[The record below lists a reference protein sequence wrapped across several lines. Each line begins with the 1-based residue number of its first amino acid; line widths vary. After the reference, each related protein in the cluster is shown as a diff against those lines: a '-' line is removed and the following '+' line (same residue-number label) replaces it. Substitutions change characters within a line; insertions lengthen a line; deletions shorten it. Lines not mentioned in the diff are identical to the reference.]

1 MKNPNLPITGIIP
14 SEEGNICFYAD
25 GYSFTLIDS
34 SIDPLR
40 SIEVLPKESFIWG
53 KTRNGND
60 IAIYTGLYPA
70 YTYGD
75 GRMESSA
82 YAIMASNTDSTE
94 NNSFWGIDFVGGTLN
109 KVYKQFL
116 FRATLGNYDQ
126 RRYIQKAVSI
136 DGLTVTIIID
146 FGIVFGRSV
155 NKNEETV
162 FVRML
167 FSEKQP
173 LITVLRH
180 YNVLKDLISF
190 MMFRRNVGFDDIV
203 LLSKTEGDH
212 AEVNDYKPIGNVF
225 IKKSDSLT
233 EKRAFEGILFEE
245 IESALP
251 NFLTVL
257 YNSKEREYLYA
268 DGFLPFNDFTVLR
281 MTDARIREICSAIE
295 CELGFIEQENNKDEN
310 LMALIKSVTAIVKE
324 HREGDN
330 PLPQKTYD
338 NIFGSIAHWSAA
350 TSDRI
355 IALYS
360 QYKQIITHIRPNRF
374 GYMVNDKAIEKF
386 IQYRNDITHGK
397 FRMLNEDVARTAFT
411 MMGLVYCCVLKRIGL
426 DEEQIMH
433 LNCLPELL
441 L

>member
-25 GYSFTLIDS
+25 GYSFTLMDS
-34 SIDPLR
+34 LIEPLR
-40 SIEVLPKESFIWG
+40 NVEVLPKDSFIWG

-75 GRMESSA
+75 GRIESNA
-82 YAIMASNTDSTE
+82 YALLESNTDSADD
-94 NNSFWGIDFVGGTLN
+94 NSYWGIDFVGGTLN

-116 FRATLGNYDQ
+116 LRGTLDNYDN
-126 RRYIQKAVSI
+126 RRCIQKTVSI

-146 FGIVFGRSV
+146 FGIVFGRSN
-155 NKNEETV
+155 NKNEEAV

-173 LITVLRH
+173 LISVLRH
-180 YNVLKDLISF
+180 YNVIKDFISF
-190 MMFRRNVGFDDIV
+190 LMFRRNVGFEDIV
-203 LLSKTEGDH
+203 LISKIENDNVEET
-212 AEVNDYKPIGNVF
+212 DYKPIGNVY
-225 IKKSDSLT
+225 IKQSDPLT
-233 EKRAFEGILFEE
+233 EKRAFEGILLEE
-245 IESALP
+245 IESVLP
-251 NFLTVL
+251 SFLTVL

-268 DGFLPFNDFTVLR
+268 DGFLPFNDSTVLR
-281 MTDARIREICSAIE
+281 MTDARIREICSALE
-295 CELGFIEQENNKDEN
+295 CELGFIEQKNTDEN
-310 LMALIKSVTAIVKE
+310 LMALIKRVTAIVKE
-324 HREGDN
+324 HRDGDN

-338 NIFGSIAHWSAA
+338 NIFGSIAHWSSA

-360 QYKQIITHIRPNRF
+360 QYKHIITHIRPNRF
-374 GYMVNDKAIEKF
+374 GYMVDDKAIEKF

-397 FRMLNEDVARTAFT
+397 FRMLNENVARTAFT

-426 DEEQIMH
+426 EEEQIMH